1 MNINADKLSQVY
13 VKMREKLYEMQ
24 QTHEEQQNALK
35 EKMQI
40 VEAEMLTLCE
50 KTGADSIKTP
60 NGTIMRTTR
69 TRFWTS
75 DFDSLYEFIRQREC
89 FDLLERRV
97 HQGNFKRWVED
108 NPDDLP
114 KGMNEETRYAVTV
127 RRRK

>member
-24 QTHEEQQNALK
+24 QTHEEQQNTLK

-50 KTGADSIKTP
+50 KTGADSSMTP

-75 DFDSLYEFIRQREC
+75 DFDSLYDFIRQRDC

-97 HQGNFKRWVED
+97 HQSNFKRWVED

-114 KGMNEETRYAVTV
+114 KGMNEETRYTVTV
-127 RRRK
+127 RKRK